1 MPMKTHDELIPS
13 QLSVRSACL
22 DAAIV
27 VVATFL
33 LLYVVEPLVGGLVGG
48 YEDRALY
55 MFPGRLV
62 SAAAAVGLALLL
74 LRTQDLPVRT
84 IGVKTKDLGS
94 QVVFGVLAVP
104 LVYVAAGVNFAAWWC
119 IRQSWPDAGSM
130 EYARRF
136 FGQLAAEEAFGLVIA
151 LNATIACTEEI
162 LFRGF
167 LLTRLRRIFGA
178 WLPAALVSSVLF
190 GFLHLPGAPHACGA
204 FLVSLVLSY
213 VYVRSGSLVTVAV
226 THFVFNC
233 AQLVLLRQLLSG

>member
-1 MPMKTHDELIPS
+1 MKTQTELIPS

-22 DAAIV
+22 DTAIV

-48 YEDRALY
+48 YEYTALS

-84 IGVKTKDLGS
+84 IGVTTRDLGS
-94 QVVFGVLAVP
+94 QVVFGVLWVP
-104 LVYVAAGVNFAAWWC
+104 VVYVAVGVNFAVWWC
-119 IRQSWPDAGSM
+119 IRQPWPDAGSM

-136 FGQLAAEEAFGLVIA
+136 VWQLATEDSFGGVIA
-151 LNATIACTEEI
+151 LNAAFVVMEET
-162 LFRGF
+162 LFRGI

-190 GFLHLPGAPHACGA
+190 AFLHLPGAPHASA
-204 FLVSLVLSY
+204 TFLMSLVFSY
-213 VYVRSGSLVTVAV
+213 VYVRSGSLVSVAV

-233 AQLVLLRQLLSG
+233 AQLVYLRQFLDN